1 MLRQENVKQKKDI
14 EWLTNTAKNNKMQA
28 DRAISDLEAYTKIL
42 RGMEKK
48 MAELEFEKEAKETE
62 LREIRQK
69 FM

>member
-48 MAELEFEKEAKETE
+48 MAELEFEKEGKETE
-62 LREIRQK
+62 LRELRYQ